1 MLPGVD
7 GWMALL
13 ATHVASIARELKVV
27 RGFDVDKVEKLCG
40 VPEIVVLRAGEFLF
54 REGDEGDALY
64 IVKSGTVRI
73 ISRSVVYET
82 VRTGGVV
89 GEMALVDKGMPR
101 SASVIA
107 ATSAKLIMIDTLKF
121 LALVASAPDFAMTV
135 MSVMARR
142 IRVMNSRYRPNSM

>member
-1 MLPGVD
+1 VD
-7 GWMALL
+7 G
-13 ATHVASIARELKVV
+13 IAGEARGGDRREFKIV
-27 RGFDVDKVEKLCG
+27 RGFDVDKVEQLCG
-40 VPEIVVLRAGEFLF
+40 APEIVVLRAGEFLF
-54 REGDEGDALY
+54 REGDDGDALY

-107 ATSAKLIMIDTLKF
+107 ATSAELVVIDPLKF
-121 LALVASAPDFAMTV
+121 LALVASAPDFALTIMG
-135 MSVMARR
+135 VMARR
-142 IRVMNSRYRPNSM
+142 IRVMNSRYRPKPT